1 MGTYV
6 NLYKEKLTT
15 PEKAVQLVKSGD
27 LVRYGHFT
35 MAPPALDEALAKRA
49 GEMTDVVVKAVCP
62 MFTVKVALADPE
74 RKTFYYLSGHVSAH
88 DRHLGDKGLCHY
100 SPSNYGLASYM
111 LERGTMA
118 KPNVVMTM
126 TTPMDENGYF
136 NFGPSNSY
144 IKDLAMKADYV
155 VLEVN
160 ENVPRCLGGV
170 KESIHISDVT
180 YIVENNSPLFTTPE
194 DFPVSDEEAKIAQL
208 LVERVKNG
216 SCLQLGIGAMPNT
229 IGKLLAQSDLKDLG
243 VHSEMMADCYVDMVD
258 KGVVNGRKKNVDNG
272 KIVYTFAIGSN
283 KMYKFMDNNPVFAS
297 YPVNITN
304 SPEYIGLND
313 NVVAI
318 NNAVS
323 IDLFTQIASESE
335 GFRQISGVGGQLD
348 FTIGATRSKGGE
360 SYICITSTKKLKDK
374 IVSRIVPTLSPGTI
388 VSVPRHY
395 ASNIVTEYG
404 IVCMEGI
411 STYERAERLISIAH
425 PDFRDELIKYAD
437 DMGIWSRSNRIA

>member
-1 MGTYV
+1 MGTYM

-15 PEKAVQLVKSGD
+15 PEKAVQLVKSND
-27 LVRYGHFT
+27 LVRYGHFI
-35 MAPPALDEALAKRA
+35 MAPPALDEALSKRV
-49 GEMTDVVVKAVCP
+49 GEMTNVTVKGICP
-62 MFTVKVALADPE
+62 MFPVKVALADPD
-74 RKTFYYLSGHVSAH
+74 RSTFFYVSAH
-88 DRHLGDKGLCHY
+88 LSAFDRHLGDKGLCHY
-100 SPSNYGLASYM
+100 SPANYGLSPYM

-118 KPNVVMTM
+118 RPNVVMTM

-136 NFGPSNSY
+136 NLGTANSY
-144 IKDLAMKADYV
+144 TLDLALKADYV
-155 VLEVN
+155 VVEVN

-180 YIVENNSPLFTTPE
+180 CIVENNSPLFATPE
-194 DFPVSDEEAKIAQL
+194 DFPVSDEETKIARL
-208 LVERVKNG
+208 LVERIKNG
-216 SCLQLGIGAMPNT
+216 SCLQFGIGGLPNT
-229 IGKLLAQSDLKDLG
+229 IGKLLVQSGLKDLG
-243 VHSEMMADCYVDMVD
+243 IHSEMMADCYVDLVD
-258 KGVVNGRKKNVDNG
+258 KGIVTGRKKNVDTG

-283 KMYKFMDNNPVFAS
+283 KMYKFMDNNPTLAS

-318 NNAVS
+318 NNAVNV
-323 IDLFTQIASESE
+323 DLYGQIASESE

-374 IVSRIVPTLSPGTI
+374 TASRLVPILSPGTI
-388 VSVPRHY
+388 VSVPRHC

-425 PDFRDELIKYAD
+425 PDFKDELVKHAT
-437 DMGIWSRSNRIA
+437 DMGIWSRSNKIL